1 MPSLFRPL
9 LPLLL
14 VAGMGHAADMTDAE
28 RQAFR
33 DEVRAYLLENPEVLV
48 EALDVLRARDA
59 EAEAARD
66 AALLTEFKDPLF
78 NDPASWVGGNPNGD
92 VTIVEFVDYR
102 CGYCRK
108 AHAEVMELVKS
119 DGNIRL
125 IMKEYPILGEQSLIS
140 ARFAIAV
147 LQLYGPD
154 AYSIAHDALITL
166 RGDATPERLRTLAG
180 ELGHDPEA
188 ILARMEAPE
197 VTSVIDANHALGA
210 AMEVNGTPT
219 FVIEDS
225 LLRGYAPLDGMRA
238 MVEDARNG

>member
-14 VAGMGHAADMTDAE
+14 AAGMGHAADMTDAE

-33 DEVRAYLLENPEVLV
+33 NEVRAYLLENPEVLV

-59 EAEAARD
+59 QAEAARD
-66 AALLTEFKDPLF
+66 DALLVEYRDPLF
-78 NDPASWVGGNPNGD
+78 NDAASWVGGNPEGD

-102 CGYCRK
+102 CSYCRK
-108 AHAEVMELVKS
+108 AHSEVMELVES

-147 LQLYGPD
+147 LQLHGPD
-154 AYSIAHDALITL
+154 AYGRAHDALITL
-166 RGDATPERLRTLAG
+166 RGDATPERLAALAT
-180 ELGHDPEA
+180 ELGHDA
-188 ILARMEAPE
+188 AQILALMDAPE
-197 VTSVIDANHALGA
+197 VTSVIEANHSLGA
-210 AMEVNGTPT
+210 AMDINGTPT
-219 FVIEDS
+219 FVVQDT
-225 LLRGYAPLDGMRA
+225 LLRGYAPLEGMRQ
-238 MVEDARNG
+238 MVEDARRG